1 MINLHLSCCFACD
14 GFAVWVADRL
24 VYPVRK
30 GEIIAHEEM
39 PSVIRD
45 DFDEAAAIVDVS
57 PRGAA
62 ALLRLCVQKI
72 MPVLGEKGKDLNADI
87 ASLVNKG
94 MEIEIQQA
102 MDVLRVVGNNAVHP
116 GQIDLK
122 DDKAT
127 AIKLFDLLNLVV
139 ERQIATPKR
148 IASLFA
154 DLPEG
159 ARKAIEDRDKN
170 NEVEKGDK

>member
-1 MINLHLSCCFACD
+1 M
-14 GFAVWVADRL
+14 
-24 VYPVRK
+24 
-30 GEIIAHEEM
+30 
-39 PSVIRD
+39 
-45 DFDEAAAIVDVS
+45 
-57 PRGAA
+57 
-62 ALLRLCVQKI
+62 RLCVQKI